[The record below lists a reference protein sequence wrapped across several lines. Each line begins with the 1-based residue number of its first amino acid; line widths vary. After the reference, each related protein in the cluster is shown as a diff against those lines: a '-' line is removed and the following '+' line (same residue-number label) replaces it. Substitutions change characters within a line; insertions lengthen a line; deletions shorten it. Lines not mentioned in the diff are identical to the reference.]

1 MTALHIADLVVIAG
15 RVRGIGTDAALGQID
30 MAAAETALAEAQ
42 APLPLTDR
50 PAAAAACTSMVSALL
65 RHPPFPGH
73 RKQMAVAAGLQL
85 LAVNGWQADLDPPE
99 AAIVVECLA
108 SGRIAPA
115 DAVAWLSARLSPRT
129 DPRISMP
136 RIRIKIRIRE
146 SLTRLPLRGP
156 GGAGMSVNGRMVAR
170 FSDRAAAAVFLARQ
184 EARRLGHDSID
195 PEHLLLGLIRV
206 EDGGGLAAL
215 NSLGISRKRCVS
227 RSRRSSATAPGPR
240 TAPSG
245 PAGRAARRS
254 STPRCPRHSRTAPPT
269 SAPSTSC
276 SPSSTT
282 TAQLPR
288 RWPGSARP
296 RNASATPSPPFARKP
311 PGTVPCDR
319 RWPRTRQDLIAA
331 AAP

>member
-1 MTALHIADLVVIAG
+1 MTALDSADLVVIAG
-15 RVRGIGTDAALGQID
+15 RVLGIGTDAALAQAD
-30 MAAAETALAEAQ
+30 LAAAETALAEAT

-50 PAAAAACTSMVSALL
+50 PAAAAACTSMVHELL

-73 RKQMAVAAGLQL
+73 RKQIAVAAGLQL

-115 DAVAWLSARLSPRT
+115 DMVAWLSARLSPRSAT
-129 DPRISMP
+129 RISMP
-136 RIRIKIRIRE
+136 RIRIRISE

-215 NSLGISRKRCVS
+215 NSLGISREALRQQVEEIIGHGPGTPDGPIRPS
-227 RSRRSSATAPGPR
+227 RPRGQKVLNSALPEALAHGTTDIR
-240 TAPSG
+240 TEHILLAQFHDDG
-245 PAGRAARRS
+245 PASQALARLGATEERVRDS
-254 STPRCPRHSRTAPPT
+254 VTALRVQASRHS
-269 SAPSTSC
+269 
-276 SPSSTT
+276 
-282 TAQLPR
+282 
-288 RWPGSARP
+288 G
-296 RNASATPSPPFARKP
+296 
-311 PGTVPCDR
+311 V
-319 RWPRTRQDLIAA
+319 
-331 AAP
+331 